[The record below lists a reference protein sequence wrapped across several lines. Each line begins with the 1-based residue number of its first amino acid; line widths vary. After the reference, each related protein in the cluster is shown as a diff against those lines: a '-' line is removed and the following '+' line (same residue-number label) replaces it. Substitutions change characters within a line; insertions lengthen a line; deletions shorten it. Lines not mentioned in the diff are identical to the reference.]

1 MAHIQRNPDGSLMY
15 PWYDPRNL
23 DLGIT
28 EAYASTTG
36 QALSDEGGSQLNPS
50 GILSPFDVNP
60 DSYDP
65 GGSDSN
71 AILTNDQGTT
81 GTFDQLYPN
90 VSTNDSIGGV
100 ENVDYFTNA
109 FGDRQAITQDT
120 GGGGETEDQRIARLF
135 AEQVAL
141 ARKAAEAGRVQ
152 AQQGWDMAKGIF
164 DEGIGTLG
172 TRRGEFTDI
181 FNRGSNQ
188 ILGRYEQERGN
199 LQAGNQG
206 QETNLRNSLR
216 ALGMGGSAFMKGQ
229 GRLRQQAAGQLGN
242 LAQQRS
248 DNDLSNQQGYNTNQE
263 WATGQE
269 TGLNRYLQNASDQLV
284 NANNQIGLA
293 EQGDVAQ
300 INQNV
305 SSLMAQINAQQA
317 ALRAAQGNISGYAA
331 NPYAPDM
338 SSFAGVLSGGGAN
351 VGGNQQAGNQASS
364 VTQDGYTLAD
374 LLKQQAGGNMYT

>member
-23 DLGIT
+23 DLGVT
-28 EAYASTTG
+28 EAYASSTG

-50 GILSPFDVNP
+50 GILSPLDVNP
-60 DSYDP
+60 GVYDP
-65 GGSDSN
+65 AGSDSN

-90 VSTNDSIGGV
+90 VSTTDSIGGV
-100 ENVDYFTNA
+100 ENVDYFTNE

-181 FNRGSNQ
+181 FNRGSND

-216 ALGMGGSAFMKGQ
+216 ALGMGGSAFLTGQ
-229 GRLRQQAAGQLGN
+229 GRLNQQKIGASGD
-242 LAQQRS
+242 LAKQRS
-248 DNDLSNQQGYNTNQE
+248 DNDLANQQGYNTNQE

-317 ALRAAQGNISGYAA
+317 ALRAAQGDIGGYAA
-331 NPYAPDM
+331 DPYTTNM
-338 SSFAGVLSGGGAN
+338 SSMAGVLGGGAAN
-351 VGGNQQAGNQASS
+351 IGGTQQDLSQASN

-374 LLKQQAGGNMYT
+374 LLKQQAGGSMYA